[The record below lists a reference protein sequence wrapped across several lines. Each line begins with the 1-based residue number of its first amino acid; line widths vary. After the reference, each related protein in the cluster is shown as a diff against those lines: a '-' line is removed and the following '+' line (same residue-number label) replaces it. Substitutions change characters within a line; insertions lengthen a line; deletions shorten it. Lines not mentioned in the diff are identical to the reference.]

1 MEAAKQ
7 PQNVTALQVQMYHY
21 AENTLALIAISRNVP
36 TNVSM
41 ESVMNLINAD
51 VKMDGL
57 ERLAI
62 NAQLCP
68 DAKMEDVRIEPPIK
82 VCQTPVNVGKDGVGR
97 YVTNQSVL
105 KAVMK
110 STGIATNLVN
120 VFVTQG
126 GKVHLAMNVYP
137 FGIVPIKNQM
147 PA

>member
-7 PQNVTALQVQMYHY
+7 PQNVTALQVQMNHY
-21 AENTLALIAISRNVP
+21 VENTLALIAISRNVP

-68 DAKMEDVRIEPPIK
+68 DAKMEDVRIKPPIK
-82 VCQTPVNVGKDGVGR
+82 VCQTPVNVMRDGVGL
-97 YVTNQSVL
+97 YATNQSVL

-110 STGIATNLVN
+110 SMDIATNLVN
-120 VFVTQG
+120 AFVTLG
-126 GKVHLAMNVYP
+126 GKVNLAMNVYP

-147 PA
+147 HA

>member
-7 PQNVTALQVQMYHY
+7 PQNVTALQVQMNHY
-21 AENTLALIAISRNVP
+21 VENTLALIAISRNVP

-41 ESVMNLINAD
+41 ESVMNLINVG

-68 DAKMEDVRIEPPIK
+68 DAKMEDVRMKPPIK
-82 VCQTPVNVGKDGVGR
+82 VCQTPVNVMRDGVGL
-97 YVTNQSVL
+97 YATNQSVL
-105 KAVMK
+105 KAVKMD
-110 STGIATNLVN
+110 IATNLLN
-120 VFVTQG
+120 AFVTWG

-147 PA
+147 RA

>member
-7 PQNVTALQVQMYHY
+7 PQNVTALQVQMNHY
-21 AENTLALIAISRNVP
+21 VENTLALIAISRNVP

-57 ERLAI
+57 ERLAM
-62 NAQLCP
+62 NAQHCP
-68 DAKMEDVRIEPPIK
+68 DANMEDVRIKRAK
-82 VCQTPVNVGKDGVGR
+82 VCQIPVNVIRDGVGL

-110 STGIATNLVN
+110 SMDIATNLVN
-120 VFVTQG
+120 AFVTLG
-126 GKVHLAMNVYP
+126 GKVNLAMNVYP

-147 PA
+147 HA

>member
-41 ESVMNLINAD
+41 ESVMNLINVG

-68 DAKMEDVRIEPPIK
+68 DANMEDARIKPVK
-82 VCQTPVNVGKDGVGR
+82 VCQTPVNVGMDGVGR

-120 VFVTQG
+120 AFVTQG

-147 PA
+147 HA